1 MTRSPANSNP
11 APSKRYRYSK
21 WRWRILVRAFD
32 LAGDLAAPI
41 WRWFRPSRLVAPP
54 RRILIVQLD
63 HLGDAVLT
71 SPLITQ
77 LRAAYPAASID
88 VLASPTNH
96 EVFEA
101 NPLVDHVRIAE
112 RTWFE
117 RSPSRRGLAREV
129 WRLGRSLRAARYDLG
144 IDVRGDVLSIL
155 VLALGGVSRRVG
167 FAMGG
172 GAFLL
177 TDVAGWTAGRHEVR
191 SRLALLE
198 PLGIEPDLT
207 TPTLVHVRDEDR
219 IAVANELSEARRQ
232 RSPRR
237 RELAVSSA
245 KTLAADDVDW
255 LEPEP
260 SSTSSEEYNAADWTR
275 GEGPHA
281 DPPLL
286 VVHSGAGMAAKR
298 WPRRHW
304 KTLIEK
310 FLMEG
315 WRVVVVGGKED
326 PPLSRIL
333 EPHERFLDLSG
344 RLSVTRTT
352 ALLERADLYI
362 GADSGPAHLAAST
375 RTTSVVLFSG
385 TNNPHQWR
393 PWSRRSLVLRKRVSC
408 SPCHQKTCPLEGH
421 PCMTGLDPE
430 RVHRSALRWW
440 TRTRRALST
449 THSNEASPE
458 LVSQSAPATAARSL
472 P

>member
-1 MTRSPANSNP
+1 MTRSPANLIP
-11 APSKRYRYSK
+11 KTLGRYRYSK
-21 WRWRILVRAFD
+21 WRWRIMVRAFD
-32 LAGDLAAPI
+32 LAGELVAPL
-41 WRWFRPSRLVAPP
+41 WRWLRPPRFASPP

-77 LRAAYPAASID
+77 LRRAYPSASID

-101 NPLVDHVRIAE
+101 NPHVDRVRIAE

-117 RSPSRRGLAREV
+117 RSPSRRGLVREV
-129 WRLGRSLRAARYDLG
+129 WRLGRSLRSERYDLG
-144 IDVRGDVLSIL
+144 VDVRGDVLSIL
-155 VLALGGVSRRVG
+155 VLALGGVARRVG

-177 TDVAGWTAGRHEVR
+177 TDVADWTAGRHEVR
-191 SRLALLE
+191 SRLALLK
-198 PLGIEPDLT
+198 PLGITPDYT
-207 TPTLVHVRDEDR
+207 TPTQVQVLDEDR
-219 IAVANELSEARRQ
+219 AAVA
-232 RSPRR
+232 
-237 RELAVSSA
+237 RELAEAWSRRTSNRRQLAVSAANGYSA
-245 KTLAADDVDW
+245 GSDDW
-255 LEPEP
+255 LEADPP
-260 SSTSSEEYNAADWTR
+260 SYAFSDDPGR
-275 GEGPHA
+275 G

-310 FLMEG
+310 FLRDG

-352 ALLERADLYI
+352 ALLERAELYI
-362 GADSGPAHLAAST
+362 GADSGPAHLAGST
-375 RTTSVVLFSG
+375 GTTSVILFSG
-385 TNNPHQWR
+385 TNNHRQWR

-408 SPCHQKTCPLEGH
+408 GPCHQKACPLEGH
-421 PCMTGLDPE
+421 PCMTGLDPD
-430 RVHRSALRWW
+430 RVHRAAVRWW
-440 TRTRRALST
+440 RRVRRSSSVPA
-449 THSNEASPE
+449 HSIEASIP
-458 LVSQSAPATAARSL
+458 
-472 P
+472 